1 VSLPLESFARL
12 QGFSFAENLSQ
23 HFSNCSNKYTTC
35 NRDCLTIGDFCCYTL
50 SMGRPKKK
58 DFEAKTFMLRIRMTG
73 EDRELLEQAAK
84 RKSLQMS
91 SWARSE
97 LIELARK
104 LLSKK

>member
-1 VSLPLESFARL
+1 MA
-12 QGFSFAENLSQ
+12 G
-23 HFSNCSNKYTTC
+23 
-35 NRDCLTIGDFCCYTL
+35 
-50 SMGRPKKK
+50 
-58 DFEAKTFMLRIRMTG
+58 EAKSFMLRIRMTH

-97 LIELARK
+97 LVELARK

>member
-1 VSLPLESFARL
+1 
-12 QGFSFAENLSQ
+12 
-23 HFSNCSNKYTTC
+23 
-35 NRDCLTIGDFCCYTL
+35 
-50 SMGRPKKK
+50 MGRPKKK